1 MYEETDEFGSD
12 CGAGVGFAR
21 FGDGVCRRSWRS
33 LWRAYVDV
41 QPEHGGR
48 LQGGETAEIGKV
60 RMTLNNVYESRG
72 NEYYTPAEGNEYVI
86 LEFTVENGG
95 EEEVALSTMLS
106 FSTWCDNK
114 SCTISLEALG
124 TATLSGKLQL
134 DCVVAAGE
142 KATGVLGYE
151 VPADW
156 QEISV
161 KYTEEV
167 MFGESAV
174 FAVTREEE

>member
-1 MYEETDEFGSD
+1 MRKRTSLVLVAALALALLISETAYAIDLGDLFGGLTSMFSPNTED
-12 CGAGVGFAR
+12 AFKV
-21 FGDGVCRRSWRS
+21 
-33 LWRAYVDV
+33 
-41 QPEHGGR
+41 
-48 LQGGETAEIGKV
+48 GETAEIGKV

-72 NEYYTPAEGNEYVI
+72 NEYYTLAEGNEYVI

-95 EEEVALSTMLS
+95 EEEVTLSTMLS

-114 SCTISLEALG
+114 SCTISLEALS
-124 TATLSGKLQL
+124 TAMLSGKIQL

>member
-1 MYEETDEFGSD
+1 MRKRTNLVLVAALALALLVSETAYAVDLGDLFGGLTSMFSPSTED
-12 CGAGVGFAR
+12 AFKV
-21 FGDGVCRRSWRS
+21 
-33 LWRAYVDV
+33 
-41 QPEHGGR
+41 
-48 LQGGETAEIGKV
+48 GETAEIGKV

-114 SCTISLEALG
+114 SCTISLEALS
-124 TATLSGKLQL
+124 TAMLSGKIQL

-151 VPADW
+151 APADW

>member
-1 MYEETDEFGSD
+1 MRKRTNLVLVAALALALLVSETAYAVDLGDLFGGLTSMFSPSTED
-12 CGAGVGFAR
+12 AFKV
-21 FGDGVCRRSWRS
+21 
-33 LWRAYVDV
+33 
-41 QPEHGGR
+41 
-48 LQGGETAEIGKV
+48 GETAEIGKV
-60 RMTLNNVYESRG
+60 YMTLNNVYESRG

-95 EEEVALSTMLS
+95 EEEVTLSTMLS